1 MNYYELVMPW
11 LAGLSL
17 LITSVVFLLWTIASR
32 ATRRLRDLPLP
43 KPEMRL
49 PRVSL
54 VAPARNEE
62 RNIEKAVRSLMM
74 LDYPDLQIT
83 LVNDR
88 STDRTGEIL
97 DRLAKEFSALNVVHL
112 TDLPAGWLGKNH
124 AMQVG
129 ADRSDGEWIL
139 FTDADIVFDP
149 TTLKRAMRYALEN
162 NVDHLAATPD
172 TRMPTWLLR
181 SFIVTFAMLF
191 LLFVRAWGIRNP
203 NSSAHVGI
211 GAFNL
216 VRREVFQK
224 IEGMRP
230 IRMRPDDDIKFG
242 KLVKLRGFRQD
253 LVNGGE
259 GMVVVQWYGS
269 LWEMVRGL
277 EKNMYAAIN
286 YQLWAALFISC
297 SMLLLNVW
305 PFLAPFFTTGV
316 ARWLY
321 VADILLLLMLVARS
335 ARDTGNPLSC
345 ALGFPLAILLFLFI
359 QWRAIF
365 LTYWKNGIQ
374 WRDTHYSLAEL
385 RANRI

>member
-1 MNYYELVMPW
+1 MPW

-17 LITSVVFLLWTIASR
+17 FLTLLVFALWVYAGLFIKK
-32 ATRRLRDLPLP
+32 LRELPLP
-43 KPEMRL
+43 EAGAPL

-54 VAPARNEE
+54 IAPARNEE
-62 RNIEKAVRSLMM
+62 RNIEQAVRSLLK

-88 STDRTGEIL
+88 STDSTGEIL
-97 DRLAKEFSALNVVHL
+97 DRLAAEFPQLNVVHL

-124 AMQVG
+124 AMQYG
-129 ADRSDGEWIL
+129 AERSTGEWIL
-139 FTDADIVFDP
+139 FTDADVIFEP
-149 TTLKRAMRYALEN
+149 TTLKRAIRYATETE
-162 NVDHLAATPD
+162 VDHLAGAPVAQ
-172 TRMPTWLLR
+172 MPSWILKC
-181 SFIVTFAMLF
+181 FVVTFSMNF

-203 NSSAHVGI
+203 NSTAHVGI

-216 VRREVFQK
+216 IRREVFEK
-224 IEGMRP
+224 IEGFHP
-230 IRMRPDDDIKFG
+230 IKMRPDDDLKLG

-253 LVNGGE
+253 LVTGGD
-259 GMVVVQWYGS
+259 GMIVVHWYGS

-277 EKNMYAAIN
+277 EKNMYAAIDYN
-286 YQLWAALFISC
+286 LFAAVFISG
-297 SMLLLNVW
+297 SMVLLNIW
-305 PFLAPFFTTGV
+305 PYFAVFHTIGT

-321 VADILLLLMLVARS
+321 IADVIALTLLIASS
-335 ARDTGNPLSC
+335 ARESKNPYTC
-345 ALGFPLAILLFLFI
+345 ALGFPLAVALFIYI
-359 QWRAIF
+359 QWRSIF